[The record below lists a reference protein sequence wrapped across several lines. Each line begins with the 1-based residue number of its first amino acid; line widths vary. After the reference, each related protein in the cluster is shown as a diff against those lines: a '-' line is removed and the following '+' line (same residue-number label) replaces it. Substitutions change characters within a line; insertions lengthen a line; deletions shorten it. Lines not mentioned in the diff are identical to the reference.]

1 MCDLSNE
8 ARVAVLGSHEVKG
21 ETAGAVQKAGHY
33 TIPFV
38 EAKVSCDWSTQHTIL
53 TSDWSRCRQLRATTQ
68 RTTSLT
74 TLSSWF

>member
-38 EAKVSCDWSTQHTIL
+38 EAKVSSDWSTQYSPLIGQGAA
-53 TSDWSRCRQLRATTQ
+53 SCRLQPGGQ
-68 RTTSLT
+68 
-74 TLSSWF
+74 